1 MDKYLDSMSP
11 EKQKFIKKFID
22 EQKPDDP
29 KKALPFIMNYVAM
42 AKQNNI
48 SFTKEE
54 IIFLYNLYST
64 SFSEEEKSKLN
75 KIFDTLK

>member
-11 EKQKFIKKFID
+11 EKQKFIKKFD

-48 SFTKEE
+48 SFSKEE

-64 SFSEEEKSKLN
+64 SFTEEEKSKLN
-75 KIFDTLK
+75 KIFDALK

>member
-1 MDKYLDSMSP
+1 MLKNLS
-11 EKQKFIKKFID
+11 EKFIKKFID
-22 EQKPDDP
+22 EQKPDGP

-64 SFSEEEKSKLN
+64 SFTEEEKIKLN
-75 KIFDTLK
+75 KIFDALK